1 MNLQVEGGVVGGR
14 QGLGRKRLPRGREL
28 PEMCELHRAVSTLLW
43 RGVCMR
49 VPGRGYRSQALGVA
63 QKWGPFPPKEGSEA
77 RKQLGLGDFGALAGP
92 K

>member
-1 MNLQVEGGVVGGR
+1 MLEGGVGGGR
-14 QGLGRKRLPRGREL
+14 QGLGRKRLSRSGEL

-63 QKWGPFPPKEGSEA
+63 QKWGPLPPKEGSEA
-77 RKQLGLGDFGALAGP
+77 IKQLRLRDFGALAGP